1 MTGPGNGARFRIL
14 RAMTPV
20 KPKLRGV
27 LHEIAFYVSLVTGP
41 VLILVAKAGNHLATA
56 IYSLAMTALFG
67 FSALYHRPTWPP
79 NIRRWLGRIDHSMI
93 VVFTAATFTPIAVA
107 IGTPWSR
114 TVLWIA
120 WIGAFIAVLLQF
132 LPFKTPKPVAV
143 IPYLALGWLGITL
156 FPESWSRIG
165 AVVPIL
171 MLLGGLAYTVGAI
184 AYARRS
190 PNPRPATFGYHEVFH
205 ALVVAAAYLHYGAVA
220 TAVA

>member
-1 MTGPGNGARFRIL
+1 MA
-14 RAMTPV
+14 AV

-27 LHEIAFYVSLVTGP
+27 LHEIAFYVSLITGP
-41 VLILVAKAGNHLATA
+41 LLVFAARAGNHVATA
-56 IYSLAMTALFG
+56 IYALAMTALFG

-79 NIRRWLGRIDHSMI
+79 KIRRWLGRIDHSMI
-93 VVFTAATFTPIAVA
+93 VVFTAATFTPIAAA
-107 IGTPWSR
+107 IGTPWAR

-120 WIGAFIAVLLQF
+120 WIGAFLAVILQF
-132 LPFKTPKPVAV
+132 LPIKAPKPVAV
-143 IPYLALGWLGITL
+143 IPYLALGWLGVTL
-156 FPESWSRIG
+156 FPESWSHIG
-165 AVVPIL
+165 ALVPIL
-171 MLLGGLAYTVGAI
+171 MLLGGLAYTIGAI